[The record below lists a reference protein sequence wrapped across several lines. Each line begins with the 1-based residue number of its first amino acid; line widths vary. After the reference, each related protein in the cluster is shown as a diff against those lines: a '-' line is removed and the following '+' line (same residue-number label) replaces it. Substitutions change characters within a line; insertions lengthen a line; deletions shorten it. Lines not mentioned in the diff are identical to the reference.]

1 MQKDAAALR
10 ILNNADVV
18 FSTLAFT
25 GSAVFKKVS
34 VPFDTV
40 VIDEAAQAL
49 EPSCLVPLTGSVKQ
63 ARALSPPLLR
73 GFAGARPG
81 RPAAT
86 GRDLA
91 PPDRHA

>member
-1 MQKDAAALR
+1 MPGCVQRDAAAVR

-18 FSTLAFT
+18 FSTLAFSG
-25 GSAVFKKVS
+25 GSVFRKVS

-63 ARALSPPLLR
+63 V
-73 GFAGARPG
+73 
-81 RPAAT
+81 
-86 GRDLA
+86 
-91 PPDRHA
+91 